1 MLTIPPAHLDQALV
15 ADIGGTNARFALA
28 DDNDVSASATLAV
41 ADFAGPAEAALA
53 FLALH
58 HHPPVNRAVFALAAP
73 VDGDCVRLTNAGWV
87 FDRVALADTLELPL
101 SAVHLLNDFEALA
114 LALPAL
120 RDDELLALGDGR
132 AVDAAPRLVLG
143 PGTGLGVA
151 GLLRAGRH
159 WQALP
164 GEGGHQT
171 LAAGDERESAILA
184 LARREFSH
192 VSAERLLSGSGLP
205 LLHRLLGAVEGR
217 SAAALPTAEIIA
229 GAQEGDAAC
238 LSTFHCFAGWLGAFA
253 GNLALAIGARGGVYL
268 GGGIPR
274 RCPALFAA
282 SPFRARFVAKGRFA
296 DYLQGVP
303 THLVLAETPALRGAA
318 RFGREDG

>member
-1 MLTIPPAHLDQALV
+1 MTTRPTRQLPVLV
-15 ADIGGTNARFALA
+15 ADIGGTHARFALA
-28 DDNDVSASATLAV
+28 DGDAVGAAATVAV

-53 FLALH
+53 FLSSH
-58 HHPPVNRAVFALAAP
+58 HRPPVARAVFALAAP

-87 FDRVALADTLELPL
+87 FERAALAAALGLPVA
-101 SAVHLLNDFEALA
+101 AVHLLNDFEALA

-132 AVDAAPRLVLG
+132 AEDSAPRLVLG

-151 GLLRAGRH
+151 GLLRTGH
-159 WQALP
+159 GWQALP

-171 LAAGDERESAILA
+171 LMAGDERESAILT

-205 LLHRLLGAVEGR
+205 LLHRLLGEVEGR
-217 SAAALPTAEIIA
+217 AAAPLDTPQLIA
-229 GAQEGDAAC
+229 GARNGDAAC
-238 LSTFHCFAGWLGAFA
+238 LATFNCFAGWLGAVA
-253 GNLALAIGARGGVYL
+253 GNLALAFGARGGVYL

-274 RCPALFAA
+274 RCPGLFAA
-282 SPFRARFVAKGRFA
+282 SPFRERFVAKGRFA
-296 DYLQGVP
+296 DYLSAVP
-303 THLVLAETPALRGAA
+303 TSIILAETPALRGAA